1 MSNEAV
7 IAARS
12 PIAVEVKAGQK
23 YWWCSCGK
31 SSKQPFCDGSHKG
44 GAFTPKEF
52 VADKDETVWLC
63 ACKQTHAAPR
73 CDGSHKQLPPG

>member
-44 GAFTPKEF
+44 GPFTPKEF
-52 VADKDETVWLC
+52 TADKDETVWLC